1 MTSSPASSPA
11 APAIAGPDMSHHV
24 STAARR
30 RLSAVTTLDDTD
42 HALLHRAAANSRTH
56 PVRHSF
62 LTIGRPIVEPLL
74 MLQGWAARVRILP
87 DGRRQFMSFYLPGEV
102 IGGAHQDR
110 PIASATVVAL
120 TECVVC
126 TAPDAPAGSGLA
138 QAYAIGEAL
147 DEAYLLGHVVQLGRL
162 NAQERISDFL
172 LEIYERLSL
181 AGLTAGG
188 SFEMPLTQEMLADAL
203 GLTPVHV
210 NRMVQQARR
219 DGELMWKSGRILLH
233 NPERT
238 ARIIGRVRPQVTGP
252 IAQAATFG
260 PSPAGS

>member
-1 MTSSPASSPA
+1 MTLSSAIA
-11 APAIAGPDMSHHV
+11 APSPEFVA
-24 STAARR
+24 TAAIH
-30 RLSAVTTLDDTD
+30 RLSALTPLDPADLAMLAD
-42 HALLHRAAANSRTH
+42 AAEDARTY

-62 LTIGRPIVEPLL
+62 LTIGRPVTEPLL
-74 MLQGWAARVRILP
+74 VLQGWAARVRVLP

-102 IGGAHQDR
+102 IGATHQAM

-126 TAPDAPAGSGLA
+126 PAPAAAPGSTLA
-138 QAYAIGEAL
+138 MAYAIGEAL

-162 NAQERISDFL
+162 NAQERIGDFL

-181 AGLTAGG
+181 AGLTVGG

-210 NRMVQQARR
+210 NRMIQQARR
-219 DGELMWKSGRILLH
+219 DGELMWKSGRVLLRD
-233 NPERT
+233 PERT
-238 ARIIGRVRPQVTGP
+238 ARTIGRLSPQVT
-252 IAQAATFG
+252 A
-260 PSPAGS
+260 SPPG

>member
-1 MTSSPASSPA
+1 MTFST
-11 APAIAGPDMSHHV
+11 AIAASTPESV
-24 STAARR
+24 ATAAIR
-30 RLSAVTTLDDTD
+30 RLSALTPLAQPDL
-42 HALLHRAAANSRTH
+42 AMLARAADDARTY

-62 LTIGRPIVEPLL
+62 LTLGRPVAEPLL
-74 MLQGWAARVRILP
+74 VLQGWAARVRVLP

-102 IGGAHQDR
+102 IGATHHAM

-126 TAPDAPAGSGLA
+126 LAPAAAPGSALA
-138 QAYAIGEAL
+138 QAYAIGAAL

-162 NAQERISDFL
+162 NAQERIGDFL

-181 AGLTAGG
+181 AGLTVGG

-210 NRMVQQARR
+210 NRMIQQARR
-219 DGELMWKSGRILLH
+219 DGELMWKSGRVLLRD
-233 NPERT
+233 PERT
-238 ARIIGRVRPQVTGP
+238 ARTIGRFSPQVTAVP
-252 IAQAATFG
+252 IVPDSDA
-260 PSPAGS
+260 

>member
-1 MTSSPASSPA
+1 MTFST
-11 APAIAGPDMSHHV
+11 AIAASTPESV
-24 STAARR
+24 ATAAIR
-30 RLSAVTTLDDTD
+30 RLSALTPLAQPDL
-42 HALLHRAAANSRTH
+42 AMLARAADDARTY

-62 LTIGRPIVEPLL
+62 LTLGRPVAEPLL
-74 MLQGWAARVRILP
+74 VLQGWAARVRVLP

-102 IGGAHQDR
+102 IGATHHAM

-126 TAPDAPAGSGLA
+126 PAPAAAPGSALA
-138 QAYAIGEAL
+138 QAYAIGAAL

-162 NAQERISDFL
+162 NAQERIGDFL

-181 AGLTAGG
+181 AGLTVGG

-210 NRMVQQARR
+210 NRMIQQARR
-219 DGELMWKSGRILLH
+219 DGELMWKSGRVLLRD
-233 NPERT
+233 PERT
-238 ARIIGRVRPQVTGP
+238 ARTIGRFSPQVTAVP
-252 IAQAATFG
+252 IVPDSDA
-260 PSPAGS
+260 